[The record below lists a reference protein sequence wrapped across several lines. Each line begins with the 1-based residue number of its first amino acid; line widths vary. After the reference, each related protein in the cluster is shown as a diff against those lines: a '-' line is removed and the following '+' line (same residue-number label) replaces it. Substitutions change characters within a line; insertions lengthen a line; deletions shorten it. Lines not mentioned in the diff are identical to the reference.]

1 MQTGPHISFLWPCP
15 PLPVQSRKFYDLK
28 CAVATVAKLR
38 EGQPAGCSPSA
49 TLGGPWGQWGT
60 GSSSHCEAL
69 IQAPGG
75 V

>member
-15 PLPVQSRKFYDLK
+15 PLPVQFRKFYDLK

-60 GSSSHCEAL
+60 GSPSHYEAL
-69 IQAPGG
+69 VQAPGG